1 MTADHGYLSVGRIAK
16 PFGVRGELVV
26 EPTTDDPDR
35 FTALRTVLVGA
46 APESGRTMVLER
58 VHVSE
63 RGVRIALKGVS
74 DRTAAEALRG
84 SFLFVAPADRIRLPP
99 GRHFVHS
106 MLGLAVVTEEGERLG
121 TLEEVLK
128 LPAQDVYVVRGAR
141 GELLIPAVEE
151 FIRRIDPEAGIMTVR
166 LIEGMSAE

>member
-1 MTADHGYLSVGRIAK
+1 LAIGRISK

-26 EPTTDDPDR
+26 ELMTDDPER
-35 FTALRTVLVGA
+35 FTALHEVLVGA
-46 APESGRTMVLER
+46 TPESGRAMVLER
-58 VHVSE
+58 VHVSA
-63 RGVRIALKGVS
+63 RGVRIAIEGIG

-84 SFLFVAPADRIRLPP
+84 HYLFVAPADRIRLPP

-106 MLGLAVVTEEGERLG
+106 MLGLAVVTEEGDPLG

-128 LPAQDVYVVRGAR
+128 LPAHDVYVIRGAR
-141 GELLIPAVEE
+141 GELLLPAVEE
-151 FIRRIDPEAGIMTVR
+151 FVRRIDLEAGTMTVR